1 GSRRMSLLVE
11 TNQSLRMSFTVAAW
25 EFGRYFKLKDQIVGL
40 VSLLMG
46 ATIAYGAV
54 QIAKSASKVELAILG
69 ASQQFELPKDG
80 KLTVAVGKFSEE
92 EWRAQ
97 VLAGDVDGLLIF
109 SQPDSAQVS
118 ANRSSEVAD
127 VTPTAN
133 TTDTQSLN
141 RLWSAQLFVRQT
153 PTWLEDLQPSLQADR
168 MRTVIEAS
176 GVAPQTLASIA
187 APAQVDIIELSNRA
201 VSKSDRL
208 VAFCILGATLLT
220 SWIGLAYMLTGIT
233 GEKQQ
238 RVTEQI
244 VSAIRPQM
252 WIDGKLLGITGA
264 AIGSLAF
271 VLVSG
276 MIAALAASLF
286 RYELPIPGV
295 INRWDLIPILAF
307 FYVAGVLF
315 WNCFYAGVAA
325 VINDPNTSSRTSL
338 LFLPMLPLFAA
349 GLVTS
354 QPDGALMRAL
364 SLLPGT
370 SVTAMPMRL
379 VLGEVSTPDLL
390 LSITLLLLGIATLR
404 WVAGRV
410 FAAGIMLYGKEPSW
424 LDIAKWAFGSSNDR
438 MTLNAS
444 TNS

>member
-1 GSRRMSLLVE
+1 M
-11 TNQSLRMSFTVAAW
+11 NQSLKMSQSLQMSLAVAAW

-40 VSLLMG
+40 VSLLLG
-46 ATIAYGAV
+46 ATISYGAI
-54 QIAKSASKVELAILG
+54 QIAKSASKVELAIVG
-69 ASQQFELPKDG
+69 ANPQFQLPTDG
-80 KLTVAVGKFSEE
+80 KLAIAEGEFSEQ
-92 EWRAQ
+92 EWRSQ

-109 SQPDSAQVS
+109 SRPDSTAIS
-118 ANRSSEVAD
+118 ANRSSEVVD
-127 VTPTAN
+127 DTPSASDP
-133 TTDTQSLN
+133 DTKSLDG
-141 RLWSAQLFVRQT
+141 LWSAQLVVRQT

-168 MRTVIEAS
+168 MRTAIEAS
-176 GVAPQTLASIA
+176 GVDPQTLASIA
-187 APAQVDIIELSNRA
+187 APAQVDIIELSNQA

-208 VAFCILGATLLT
+208 VAYCILGATLLT

-271 VLVSG
+271 ILVSG
-276 MIAALAASLF
+276 VITALVAFLVG
-286 RYELPIPGV
+286 YKLPIPAA
-295 INRWDLIPILAF
+295 IQRWDLLPVFAF

-349 GLVTS
+349 GLVAS
-354 QPDGALMRAL
+354 QPDGALMRTL
-364 SLLPGT
+364 SLVPGT

-379 VLGEVSTPDLL
+379 VLGEVPTLDLL
-390 LSITLLLLGIATLR
+390 LSISLLLVGIAALR

-424 LDIAKWAFGSSNDR
+424 LDMARWAFGKSNER
-438 MTLNAS
+438 STFNAS

>member
-1 GSRRMSLLVE
+1 MSQLVKM
-11 TNQSLRMSFTVAAW
+11 NQSLQMSLTVAAW

-40 VSLLMG
+40 ISLLLG
-46 ATIAYGAV
+46 ATIGYGSM
-54 QIAKSASKVELAILG
+54 QIAKSASKVELAIIG
-69 ASQQFELPKDG
+69 ASQQFELPTDG
-80 KLTVAVGKFSEE
+80 KLTVASGKLSEE
-92 EWRAQ
+92 EWRTQ

-109 SQPDSAQVS
+109 SQPDPAAIS

-133 TTDTQSLN
+133 TADPQSLD
-141 RLWSAQLFVRQT
+141 RLWTAQLVVRQT

-187 APAQVDIIELSNRA
+187 APAQVDIIELSNQA

-271 VLVSG
+271 ILVSG
-276 MIAALAASLF
+276 VIAVLAALLLG
-286 RYELPIPGV
+286 YELPIPAA
-295 INRWDLIPILAF
+295 IRRWDLIPAFAF

-349 GLVTS
+349 GLVAS
-354 QPDGALMRAL
+354 QPDGAMMRTL
-364 SLLPGT
+364 SILPGT

-379 VLGEVSTPDLL
+379 VLGEVSTLELMLSIALL
-390 LSITLLLLGIATLR
+390 LVGVAALR

-424 LDIAKWAFGSSNDR
+424 LDMAKWAFGRSNER
-438 MTLNAS
+438 ITLNAS

>member
-1 GSRRMSLLVE
+1 MSQLVKM
-11 TNQSLRMSFTVAAW
+11 NQSLRMSLTVAAW

-46 ATIAYGAV
+46 ATIGYGAM
-54 QIAKSASKVELAILG
+54 QIAKSASKVELAIIG
-69 ASQQFELPKDG
+69 ASQQFELPTDG
-80 KLTVAVGKFSEE
+80 KLTVASGKFSEE

-109 SQPDSAQVS
+109 SRPNSTAISV
-118 ANRSSEVAD
+118 NRSSEVVD
-127 VTPTAN
+127 NTPTAI
-133 TTDTQSLN
+133 TPDTKSLDG
-141 RLWSAQLFVRQT
+141 LWSAQLVVRQT
-153 PTWLEDLQPSLQADR
+153 PPWLEDLQPSLQADR

-176 GVAPQTLASIA
+176 GVAPQTLVSIT
-187 APAQVDIIELSNRA
+187 APAQVDIIELSDQA

-208 VAFCILGATLLT
+208 VAYCILGATLLT

-271 VLVSG
+271 ILVSG
-276 MIAALAASLF
+276 VIAALAAFLF
-286 RYELPIPGV
+286 GYELPIPAA
-295 INRWDLIPILAF
+295 IQRWDLLSVLAF
-307 FYVAGVLF
+307 FFVAGVLF

-349 GLVTS
+349 GLVVS
-354 QPDGALMRAL
+354 QPDGALMRTL

-379 VLGEVSTPDLL
+379 VLGEVSTLDLL
-390 LSITLLLLGIATLR
+390 LSIALLLVGIAALR
-404 WVAGRV
+404 WLAGRV

-424 LDIAKWAFGSSNDR
+424 LDMARWAFGRSNER
-438 MTLNAS
+438 MTLNTS